1 MTTDRERTKE
11 RGEAPPAEDR
21 LTLSPERA
29 FVVQF
34 RAGTQVDEGPFVG
47 RVEHVRSGQAVRFE
61 SREELLAFIARL
73 LARRGRSR

>member
-1 MTTDRERTKE
+1 MDRQRKGQ
-11 RGEAPPAEDR
+11 RGLAASAEDR
-21 LTLSPERA
+21 QALSPERA

-34 RAGTQVDEGPFVG
+34 RAGTQVDQGPFAG

-73 LARRGRSR
+73 LARRGSR